1 MTRVA
6 PVYRW
11 LTGND
16 GKPKPQRVGDLKQ
29 AEGRWEFAYGKEYLA
44 LEEAAWELD
53 PRTIRTKGNSA
64 FSRVGTIPH
73 PVFCDV
79 ALSGWSHITLE
90 KRRDD
95 LFGKD
100 AGTQPW
106 GWWERLIYAP
116 ADGFGALFV
125 GERDG
130 KPKGEAVLADALAK
144 ITHESLRQVL
154 EDSSSGAMGGER
166 PKIAARG
173 RIGGTQV
180 PVIIKF
186 ALPDERMD
194 NVVAEATALSLASEM
209 GLRVPKHEVVRVG
222 EVYALQVERFD
233 RDRQGHAFHCV
244 SAATALN
251 IAPLTDPED
260 PRRNYVQ
267 LRSLLREPADAL
279 ELFKRVVLNGMV
291 GNNDDHPW
299 NTSLMQTGLRTWR
312 LTPLYD
318 VQPFHARKGTP
329 AFRMAILKTG
339 ARLGTRE
346 NLISAGKQ
354 IGGLK
359 KDEECAEVI
368 DQIEGHVRSR
378 WRALFEQHG
387 NAVDAKP
394 DDWVSVFDPPQA
406 QATIA

>member
-1 MTRVA
+1 MTRIA

-11 LTGND
+11 SIDTH
-16 GKPKPQRVGDLKQ
+16 GKTRPQRVGDLKQ
-29 AEGRWEFAYGKEYLA
+29 LEGRWEFTYSAEYLA
-44 LEEAAWELD
+44 LEQAAWELD
-53 PRTIRTKGNSA
+53 PATIRTKGKSA
-64 FSRVGTIPH
+64 FARVGTIPF

-79 ALSGWSHITLE
+79 ALSGWSHVTME
-90 KRRDD
+90 KHRED
-95 LFGKD
+95 LFGKE
-100 AGTQPW
+100 AGTEPW
-106 GWWERLIYAP
+106 GWWERLLYAP

-125 GERDG
+125 GELEA
-130 KPKGEAVLADALAK
+130 KPKGEAVLADALTK
-144 ITHESLRQVL
+144 VTHESLKEVL

-173 RIGGTQV
+173 KVGDSQV

-186 ALPDERMD
+186 ALPNERMD
-194 NVVAEATALSLASEM
+194 NVVAEATALSLAAEL
-209 GLRVPKHEVVRVG
+209 GLRVPHHQVVKVG

-233 RDRQGHAFHCV
+233 RDAQGHAFHCV

-251 IAPLTDPED
+251 IPPLTDPED
-260 PRRNYVQ
+260 PKRNYVM
-267 LRSLLREPADAL
+267 LRSRLREPADAL
-279 ELFKRVVLNGMV
+279 ELFKRVVLNGAV

-318 VQPFHARKGTP
+318 VQPFFARTGVP

-339 ARLGTRE
+339 ARLGSPE

-359 KDEECAEVI
+359 QDEDCAQVI
-368 DQIEGHVRSR
+368 DQIQGHVRSR

-387 NAVDAKP
+387 NHVGAKA
-394 DDWVSVFDPPQA
+394 DDWVSVFEPPA
-406 QATIA
+406 QVGI

>member
-11 LTGND
+11 LTDPG
-16 GKPKPQRVGDLKQ
+16 GKTRAQRVGDLKQ
-29 AEGRWEFAYGKEYLA
+29 LDGRWEFSYSAEYLA

-53 PRTIRTKGNSA
+53 PATIRVKGKSA
-64 FSRVGTIPH
+64 FARVGTIPF

-79 ALSGWSHITLE
+79 ALSGWSHVTLE
-90 KRRDD
+90 KRRED

-100 AGTQPW
+100 AGTEPW
-106 GWWERLIYAP
+106 GWWERLLYAP

-125 GERDG
+125 GEREG
-130 KPKGEAVLADALAK
+130 KPKGEAVLADALGK
-144 ITHESLRQVL
+144 VTSESLKAVL
-154 EDSSSGAMGGER
+154 DDSSSGAMGGER

-173 RIGGTQV
+173 KIGDAQV

-186 ALPDERMD
+186 ALPNERMD
-194 NVVAEATALSLASEM
+194 NVVAEATALSLATEL
-209 GLRVPKHEVVRVG
+209 GLRVPKHQVVRVG

-233 RDRQGHAFHCV
+233 RDAQGHAFHCV

-251 IAPLTDPED
+251 IPPLTDPED
-260 PRRNYVQ
+260 SRRNYVQ

-279 ELFKRVVLNGMV
+279 ELFKRVVLNAAV

-299 NTSLMQTGLRTWR
+299 NTSLMQMGLRTWR

-318 VQPFHARKGTP
+318 VQPFHARKGMP

-339 ARLGTRE
+339 ARVGTRE

-359 KDEECAEVI
+359 KDEDCAQVI
-368 DQIEGHVRSR
+368 DEVHQHVRSR
-378 WRALFEQHG
+378 WRALFEHH
-387 NAVDAKP
+387 AKDVDAKA
-394 DDWVSVFDPPQA
+394 DNWVSVFEPQP
-406 QATIA
+406 

>member
-11 LTGND
+11 LTD
-16 GKPKPQRVGDLKQ
+16 SEGKTRAQRVGDLKQ
-29 AEGRWEFAYGKEYLA
+29 VEGRWEFSYSTEYLA

-53 PRTIRTKGNSA
+53 PSTIRVKGKSA
-64 FSRVGTIPH
+64 FARVGPIPF

-79 ALSGWSHITLE
+79 ALSGWSHVTLE
-90 KRRDD
+90 KRRED

-100 AGTQPW
+100 AGTEPW
-106 GWWERLIYAP
+106 GWWERLLFAP

-125 GERDG
+125 GEREG
-130 KPKGEAVLADALAK
+130 KPKGEAVLADALGK
-144 ITHESLRQVL
+144 VTSESLKAVL
-154 EDSSSGAMGGER
+154 DDSSSGAMGGER

-173 RIGGTQV
+173 KIGDSQV

-186 ALPDERMD
+186 ALPNERMD
-194 NVVAEATALSLASEM
+194 NVVAEATALSLGSEL
-209 GLRVPKHEVVRVG
+209 GLRVPKHQVVRIG

-233 RDRQGHAFHCV
+233 RDPEGRAFHCV

-251 IAPLTDPED
+251 IPPLTDPED
-260 PRRNYVQ
+260 PRRNYVA
-267 LRSLLREPADAL
+267 LRSALREPADAL
-279 ELFKRVVLNGMV
+279 ELFRRVVLNGAV

-318 VQPFHARKGTP
+318 VQPFYARRGVP

-359 KDEECAEVI
+359 KDEECAHVI
-368 DQIEGHVRSR
+368 DEVHQHVRTR
-378 WRALFEQHG
+378 WRALFEQH
-387 NAVDAKP
+387 AKDVDAKA
-394 DDWVSVFDPPQA
+394 DNWVGVFEPQP
-406 QATIA
+406 

>member
-11 LTGND
+11 LTDPG
-16 GKPKPQRVGDLKQ
+16 GKTRAQRVGDLKQ
-29 AEGRWEFAYGKEYLA
+29 LDGRWEFSYSAEYLA

-53 PRTIRTKGNSA
+53 PATIRVKGKSA
-64 FSRVGTIPH
+64 FARVGTIPF

-79 ALSGWSHITLE
+79 ALSGWSHVTLE
-90 KRRDD
+90 KRRED

-100 AGTQPW
+100 AGTEPW
-106 GWWERLIYAP
+106 GWWERLLYAP

-125 GERDG
+125 GEREG
-130 KPKGEAVLADALAK
+130 KPKGEAVLADALGK
-144 ITHESLRQVL
+144 VTSESLKAVL

-173 RIGGTQV
+173 KIGDAQV

-186 ALPDERMD
+186 ALPNERMD
-194 NVVAEATALSLASEM
+194 NVVAEATALSLATEL
-209 GLRVPKHEVVRVG
+209 GLRVPKHQVVRVG

-233 RDRQGHAFHCV
+233 RDAQGHAFHCV

-251 IAPLTDPED
+251 IPPLTDPED
-260 PRRNYVQ
+260 SRRNYVQ

-279 ELFKRVVLNGMV
+279 ELFRRVVLNGAV

-318 VQPFHARKGTP
+318 VQPFHARKGMP

-359 KDEECAEVI
+359 KDEECAQVI
-368 DQIEGHVRSR
+368 DEVHQHVRSR
-378 WRALFEQHG
+378 WRALFEQH
-387 NAVDAKP
+387 AKDVDAKA
-394 DDWVSVFDPPQA
+394 DDWVSVFEPPHP
-406 QATIA
+406 

>member
-11 LTGND
+11 LTD
-16 GKPKPQRVGDLKQ
+16 LEGKTRAQRVGDLKQ
-29 AEGRWEFAYGKEYLA
+29 LDGRWEFSYSTEYLA

-53 PRTIRTKGNSA
+53 PSTIRVKGKSA
-64 FSRVGTIPH
+64 FARVGTIPF

-79 ALSGWSHITLE
+79 ALSGWSHVTLE
-90 KRRDD
+90 KRRED

-100 AGTQPW
+100 AGTEPW
-106 GWWERLIYAP
+106 GWWERLLYAP

-125 GERDG
+125 GEREG
-130 KPKGEAVLADALAK
+130 KPKGEAVLADALGK
-144 ITHESLRQVL
+144 VTSESLKAVL
-154 EDSSSGAMGGER
+154 DDSSSGAMGGER

-173 RIGGTQV
+173 KIGDSQV

-186 ALPDERMD
+186 ALPNERMD
-194 NVVAEATALSLASEM
+194 NVVAEATALSLASEL
-209 GLRVPKHEVVRVG
+209 GLRVPKHQVIRIG

-233 RDRQGHAFHCV
+233 RDPEGRAFHCV

-251 IAPLTDPED
+251 IPPLTDPED
-260 PRRNYVQ
+260 PRRNYVA
-267 LRSLLREPADAL
+267 LRSALREPADAL
-279 ELFKRVVLNGMV
+279 ELFRRVVLNGAV

-318 VQPFHARKGTP
+318 VQPFYARRGVP

-359 KDEECAEVI
+359 KDEECAQVI
-368 DQIEGHVRSR
+368 DEVHQHVRSR
-378 WRALFEQHG
+378 WRPLFEQH
-387 NAVDAKP
+387 AKEVDAKA
-394 DDWVSVFDPPQA
+394 DNWVSVFEPQP
-406 QATIA
+406 

>member
-1 MTRVA
+1 MNRVA

-11 LTGND
+11 LID
-16 GKPKPQRVGDLKQ
+16 PHGKTRPQRVGDLKQ
-29 AEGRWEFAYGKEYLA
+29 LDGRWEFTYSTEYLA

-53 PRTIRTKGNSA
+53 PSTIRVKGKSA
-64 FSRVGTIPH
+64 FARVGTIPF

-90 KRRDD
+90 KRRED
-95 LFGKD
+95 LFGKE

-106 GWWERLIYAP
+106 GWWERLLYAP

-125 GERDG
+125 GEREA
-130 KPKGEAVLADALAK
+130 KPRSEAVLADALTK
-144 ITHESLRQVL
+144 VTHESLKAFL

-173 RIGGTQV
+173 TMGDSQV
-180 PVIIKF
+180 PVIFKF
-186 ALPDERMD
+186 ALPNERMD
-194 NVVAEATALSLASEM
+194 NVVAEATALSLATEL
-209 GLRVPKHEVVRVG
+209 GLRVPKHQVVRIG
-222 EVYALQVERFD
+222 DVYALQVERFD
-233 RDRQGHAFHCV
+233 RDGEGHAFHCV

-251 IAPLTDPED
+251 IPPMTDPED
-260 PRRNYVQ
+260 PRRNYVE
-267 LRSLLREPADAL
+267 LRSKLREPADAM
-279 ELFKRVVLNGMV
+279 ELFKRVVLNGAV

-299 NTSLMQTGLRTWR
+299 NTSLMQIGLRTWR

-318 VQPFHARKGTP
+318 VQPFHAGKGTP

-359 KDEECAEVI
+359 KDEECAQVI
-368 DQIEGHVRSR
+368 DEVHRHVRSR
-378 WRALFEQHG
+378 WRTLFEQH
-387 NAVDAKP
+387 AREVDAKA
-394 DDWVSVFDPPQA
+394 DDWVTVFEPQP
-406 QATIA
+406 